1 MKNKVVHTDPTYLRT
16 IHDGLLSGAV
26 HKDNASALPM
36 GLVGMYEEALPSAAN
51 VNERKKFLE
60 FFVVWAVLKKEV
72 SAEFVLLLLEGW
84 TEEEVIDYI
93 AKYSKW
99 FNSPVSGKYVL
110 YHERLRTFVL
120 QKVSHHHF
128 EKCNEQIIHQCRL
141 ALQVKASDEWE
152 RYTMEFLSEHLLTEG
167 MISGNCN
174 NLMNFSRSK
183 EIWRRQIELSVGME
197 WSKKAIYNLIDLNS
211 KYDPFA
217 CQIDYLNLLKLFRDS
232 RDYINYFNKI
242 EIQDLSELEILR
254 LQNVSIQDEYDG
266 QFLYVS
272 VIIKIHR
279 CLNSGLENGQI
290 SVLIDGLDKVLSK
303 VQAIEH
309 GKLNFH
315 DVIPLPYFEDV
326 FEYYKNEGRNYKNL
340 LSSQYEFSEFEIG
353 NLNSS
358 SNLHEF
364 ILKNQSLDRWP
375 LNIPENIDE
384 LFDGINNCF
393 VGIDLSEIE
402 NLGKLYGV
410 LENEELDD
418 IPISILIVPILFR
431 RKFSENPFYQN
442 IKAAWIEEFMD
453 SGGLN
458 TPFTFAFSLLR
469 SLSDERCDKVE
480 LNRLISYFA
489 SHGLSSHKY
498 DSDGYLLF
506 FSEYKYWSEGSSFF
520 EQWLLDVLNDRVSV
534 EIISIIED
542 QKYQVFADF
551 YWDSKLEYEMML
563 RQHISPFLVSYYISE
578 FNESQQ
584 NNEIEKAITYDEI
597 SNLDNKYFLTHDFAC
612 GQYYRSMKSVNSP
625 VSVKKITWL
634 NVLPRLRNID
644 NNTLFTT
651 MHKVFLKS
659 LCYTNEDDLELPADA
674 KTFYDFKWL
683 DSVLD
688 E

>member
-1 MKNKVVHTDPTYLRT
+1 MSKLNFTDPTYLRT
-16 IHDGLLSGAV
+16 IHDGLLSGSV
-26 HKDNASALPM
+26 HKDNASALPQ
-36 GLVGMYEEALPSAAN
+36 GLVGMYEEALPPAGN
-51 VNERKKFLE
+51 VNERTKFLE
-60 FFVVWAVLKKEV
+60 FFSVWALLKKEV
-72 SAEFVLLLLEGW
+72 SAEFVTPLLEGW
-84 TEEEVIDYI
+84 TEEQAIDYI
-93 AKYSKW
+93 AQYSKW

-110 YHERLRTFVL
+110 YHERLRTFIL
-120 QKVSHHHF
+120 QKASHHHF
-128 EKCNEQIIHQCRL
+128 EKCNEQIIHQCQL
-141 ALQVKASDEWE
+141 ALQAKVGNEWE
-152 RYTMEFLSEHLLTEG
+152 QYALEFLSEHLLREA

-174 NLMNFSRSK
+174 NLMNFSRSP
-183 EIWRRQIELSVGME
+183 EIWRRQIELSAGIQ

-211 KYDPFA
+211 KYNPFA

-232 RDYINYFNKI
+232 RDYINWFNKI
-242 EIQDLSELEILR
+242 EIQDLNESEILR
-254 LQNVSIQDEYDG
+254 LQNVSLQDEYDC

-279 CLNSGLENGQI
+279 CLNSGIDNNQI
-290 SVLIDGLDKVLSK
+290 SDLVDGLDKVLSK

-309 GKLNFH
+309 GRLNFH

-326 FEYYKNEGRNYKNL
+326 FKYYKNEGRNYKNL

-364 ILKNQSLDRWP
+364 ILKNQSLDRSP

-384 LFDGINNCF
+384 LFDVINACF

-402 NLGKLYGV
+402 NLGKLCGV

-431 RKFSENPFYQN
+431 REFSKNPVYQN
-442 IKAAWIEEFMD
+442 IKSAWIEEFMD

-480 LNRLISYFA
+480 LNSLISYFA
-489 SHGLSSHKY
+489 THGLSSHKY

-506 FSEYKYWSEGSSFF
+506 VSEYKYWSEGSSFF

-534 EIISIIED
+534 EITSIIED
-542 QKYQVFADF
+542 QKYQVFSDF
-551 YWDSKLEYEMML
+551 YWDSKLEFERLL
-563 RQHISPFLVSYYISE
+563 RQHVSPFLINFYISE
-578 FNESQQ
+578 FTESQR
-584 NNEIEKAITYDEI
+584 NNEIEKVITYDEL
-597 SNLDNKYFLTHDFAC
+597 SNLDNKDFLIHDFAC
-612 GQYYRSMKSVNSP
+612 GLYYRSMRSINSP

-634 NVLPRLRNID
+634 NLLPRLRNID
-644 NNTLFTT
+644 DNTLFTT
-651 MHKVFLKS
+651 MHKVFLNS
-659 LCYTNEDDLELPADA
+659 LCYSNEYDLELPADA
-674 KTFYDFKWL
+674 KTFYDFNWL

>member
-1 MKNKVVHTDPTYLRT
+1 MRIIDPTYLRT
-16 IHDGLLSGAV
+16 IHDGLLTGVV
-26 HKDNASALPM
+26 HKDNASALPL
-36 GLVGMYEEALPSAAN
+36 GLVGMYEEALPPATN

-60 FFVVWAVLKKEV
+60 FFSLWALLKKEV
-72 SAEFVLLLLEGW
+72 SAEFVLPLLEGW
-84 TEEEVIDYI
+84 TEEQVIDYI
-93 AKYSKW
+93 AQYSKW
-99 FNSPVSGKYVL
+99 FNSPESGKYVL
-110 YHERLRTFVL
+110 YHERLRTFIL
-120 QKVSHHHF
+120 QKVSCHHF
-128 EKCNEQIIHQCRL
+128 EKCNESIIAQCQL
-141 ALQVKASDEWE
+141 ALQVKTGDEWE
-152 RYTMEFLSEHLLTEG
+152 RYALEFLSEHLLREG

-174 NLMNFSRSK
+174 NLLNFSRSP
-183 EIWRRQIELSVGME
+183 EIWRRQIELSAGIL

-211 KYDPFA
+211 KYNPFS
-217 CQIDYLNLLKLFRDS
+217 CQMDYLNILKLLKFS
-232 RDYINYFNKI
+232 RECISNFNKI
-242 EIQDLSELEILR
+242 EIQDLNESEILR
-254 LQNVSIQDEYDG
+254 LQNVTLQDEYDC

-279 CLNSGLENGQI
+279 CINSGIESNQI
-290 SVLIDGLDKVLSK
+290 LDLIDGLDKILSN

-309 GKLNFH
+309 GRLNFH

-340 LSSQYEFSEFEIG
+340 LSLQSEFSEFESG

-384 LFDGINNCF
+384 LFDVINNCF

-418 IPISILIVPILFR
+418 IPISILIVPILFKR
-431 RKFSENPFYQN
+431 EFSENPFYQN

-506 FSEYKYWSEGSSFF
+506 VSEYKYWSEGSSFF
-520 EQWLLDVLNDRVSV
+520 EQWLLDVLNNRVSV
-534 EIISIIED
+534 EITSIIED

-551 YWDSKLEYEMML
+551 YWDSKLKYEMTL
-563 RQHISPFLVSYYISE
+563 RKHISPFLVDHYLEE
-578 FNESQQ
+578 FSKSQRIKELQ
-584 NNEIEKAITYDEI
+584 EEIDCDEI
-597 SNLDNKYFLTHDFAC
+597 SNLGNKDFLTHDFAC
-612 GQYYRSMKSVNSP
+612 ELYYRNMRSVNSP

-634 NVLPRLRNID
+634 NILPRLRNID

-651 MHKVFLKS
+651 MHKVFLNS